1 MSVADRVMELARRRG
16 FFWISA
22 ELYGGVSGFLDF
34 GPLGKLLKRKIE
46 EKWRQWFI
54 VKNQE
59 FVVEIET
66 PVITPYKVFEASG
79 HVAHFTDYMV
89 ECLKCGRKFR
99 ADHLIEEQAGLTG
112 LEGLSEAE
120 LSSIIRERGLKC
132 PECAGPLGEVKR
144 FNLLFQ
150 TTIGPYSESIGFARP
165 EAAQGMFTTFS
176 RVYNAMRNRLPLGIA
191 QIGKVM
197 RNEISPRQG
206 PIRLREFTIMEL
218 ELFYDPKDPK
228 CPVLDRSEV
237 LRIVPEDRVS
247 KKLMEPIEV
256 TVEEALK
263 TGVVLSEWTA
273 YFMVLAQKFIQDL
286 GIPFEKQMFIAKLPQ
301 ERAHYASQVYDQVV
315 ELEKW
320 GWVEVSGH
328 AFRTDYDLR
337 GHMASSGEDLRVY
350 KQLSSEVEVE
360 DYEVR
365 PVLEALKEDF
375 GGEAG
380 LVANALKM
388 MPGARVLEEL
398 ESKGFFEMGKFRVY
412 RRHVELVKV
421 KRKVKGRRFIPFV
434 AEPSFGAER
443 LVYAAMEHAFKEK
456 EGRVILSLPP
466 DIAPIE
472 VAVFPLVNRNGLPEK
487 AREVYKALKD
497 RGLLVEYDDSGSIGR
512 RYARADEVGVP
523 LAVTVDHQTLEDD
536 TVTIRSR
543 DTWRQVRCSIQQLP
557 DVIEAYVRRKVA
569 IAPLK
574 ELIE

>member
-150 TTIGPYSESIGFARP
+150 TTIGPYSESVGFARP